1 MFMIY
6 IVLFKTYIN
15 QFYTNKQYN
24 NNNRQLK
31 YNMNRPSWN
40 EYFKEI
46 VLATAK
52 RSPCERLKVGCLLV
66 RDNRIIAQGY
76 NGFLPGCP
84 HDSIVR
90 DNHEQATVHAEQN
103 AICDCAKRGVSC
115 DNSTA
120 YITHYPCLIC
130 SRLLFASGISK
141 IYYIH
146 EYKKDELVEIFAN
159 QKNAT
164 LIQI

>member
-1 MFMIY
+1 MFIIY

-15 QFYTNKQYN
+15 QFYTNKQY

-52 RSPCERLKVGCLLV
+52 RSPCERLKVGCLIV
-66 RDNRIIAQGY
+66 RDNRIISQGY

-115 DNSTA
+115 DDATA

>member
-1 MFMIY
+1 ME
-6 IVLFKTYIN
+6 
-15 QFYTNKQYN
+15 
-24 NNNRQLK
+24 
-31 YNMNRPSWN
+31 RPSWN

-66 RDNRIIAQGY
+66 RENRIIAQGY

-84 HDSIVR
+84 HNSIIR
-90 DNHEQATVHAEQN
+90 DEHEQATIHAEQN

-115 DNSTA
+115 NEAIA

-130 SRLLFASGISK
+130 IRLLLASGISK
-141 IYYIH
+141 IYYVH
-146 EYKKDELVEIFAN
+146 EYKKDELVDIFAQ
-159 QKNAT
+159 QKQVDIIN
-164 LIQI
+164 LSNNNC

>member
-1 MFMIY
+1 
-6 IVLFKTYIN
+6 
-15 QFYTNKQYN
+15 
-24 NNNRQLK
+24 
-31 YNMNRPSWN
+31 
-40 EYFKEI
+40 
-46 VLATAK
+46 
-52 RSPCERLKVGCLLV
+52 V

-115 DNSTA
+115 DDATV

>member
-1 MFMIY
+1 MFIIY

-15 QFYTNKQYN
+15 QFYTNKQY

-52 RSPCERLKVGCLLV
+52 RSPCERLKVGCLIV
-66 RDNRIIAQGY
+66 RDNRIISQGY

-115 DNSTA
+115 DDATA

-146 EYKKDELVEIFAN
+146 EYKKDELVDFFAN

>member
-1 MFMIY
+1 ME
-6 IVLFKTYIN
+6 
-15 QFYTNKQYN
+15 
-24 NNNRQLK
+24 
-31 YNMNRPSWN
+31 RPTWN

-66 RDNRIIAQGY
+66 YENRIISQGY

-84 HDSIVR
+84 HESIVR

-115 DNSTA
+115 NGATA
-120 YITHYPCLIC
+120 YVTHYPCLIC
-130 SRLLFASGISK
+130 ARLLLASGISK
-141 IYYIH
+141 IYYVH
-146 EYKKDELVEIFAN
+146 EYKKDDLVDVFTKQKNVEI
-159 QKNAT
+159 T
-164 LIQI
+164 QI

>member
-1 MFMIY
+1 MFIIY

-52 RSPCERLKVGCLLV
+52 RSPCERLKVGCLIV
-66 RDNRIIAQGY
+66 RDNRIISQGY

-115 DNSTA
+115 DDATA

>member
-1 MFMIY
+1 MD
-6 IVLFKTYIN
+6 
-15 QFYTNKQYN
+15 
-24 NNNRQLK
+24 
-31 YNMNRPSWN
+31 RPTWN

-66 RDNRIIAQGY
+66 YDNRIISQGY

-84 HDSIVR
+84 HESIVR

-115 DNSTA
+115 NGATA
-120 YITHYPCLIC
+120 YVTHYPCLIC
-130 SRLLFASGISK
+130 ARLLLASGISK
-141 IYYIH
+141 IYYVH
-146 EYKKDELVEIFAN
+146 EYKKDELVDIFAE
-159 QKNAT
+159 QKQVDIINIENN
-164 LIQI
+164 L

>member
-1 MFMIY
+1 
-6 IVLFKTYIN
+6 
-15 QFYTNKQYN
+15 
-24 NNNRQLK
+24 
-31 YNMNRPSWN
+31 MNRPSWN

-115 DNSTA
+115 DDSTA

>member
-1 MFMIY
+1 
-6 IVLFKTYIN
+6 
-15 QFYTNKQYN
+15 
-24 NNNRQLK
+24 
-31 YNMNRPSWN
+31 MNRPSWN